1 MGFRDLHTFNMAML
15 AKQSWRLISKPD
27 SFCAKVGRPSITLI
41 AHYYMRGQKR
51 IFLYL
56 AKYCCG
62 VENF

>member
-41 AHYYMRGQKR
+41 AHYYMRGQKKDLPIPSKVLLR
-51 IFLYL
+51 
-56 AKYCCG
+56 G
-62 VENF
+62 